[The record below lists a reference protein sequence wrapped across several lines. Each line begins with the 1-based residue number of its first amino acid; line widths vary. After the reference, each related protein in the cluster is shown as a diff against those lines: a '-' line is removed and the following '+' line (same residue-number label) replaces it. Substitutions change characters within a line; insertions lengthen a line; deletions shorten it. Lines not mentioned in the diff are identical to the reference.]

1 MARNPLTIHDAEL
14 YNRLSAISGHR
25 KEVVRDVILALSE
38 FVMDELKNDIPVSVG
53 KLGIFSVKHYKSSG
67 GYSFKTGV
75 HRPIGTCHK
84 ISFKPSAQ
92 MNKTVKGNGNF
103 EEK

>member
-25 KEVVRDVILALSE
+25 KDVVRDVILALSE
-38 FVMDELKNDIPVSVG
+38 FVVDELKNDIPVSVG
-53 KLGIFSVKHYKSSG
+53 KLGIFSVKHYRSNG
-67 GYSFKTGV
+67 GYSFKTGQ
-75 HRPIGTCHK
+75 HHEIGMCHK
-84 ISFKPSAQ
+84 ISFKPSVS
-92 MNKTVKGNGNF
+92 MNKMVKSNF